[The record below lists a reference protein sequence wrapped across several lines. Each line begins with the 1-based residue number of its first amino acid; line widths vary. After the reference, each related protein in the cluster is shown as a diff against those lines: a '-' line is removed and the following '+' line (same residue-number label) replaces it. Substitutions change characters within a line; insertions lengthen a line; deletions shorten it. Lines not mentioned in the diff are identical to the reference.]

1 MSKGNLFMG
10 FGRGKVGSVVLARS
24 NGQQVARAYN
34 DAPNNPRSEGQM
46 MQRSIFASA
55 VKFFSQG
62 RQAFYQFAFE
72 NKSAKQSDYNAFVAA
87 NAKRGM
93 HVSKAA
99 FDESTYP
106 VLAPWM
112 MSKGS
117 LPELD
122 LVYDNEGNK
131 YKLNLP
137 GLSAGANWGA
147 VSQLLKDMYGLNGGD
162 IVTIV
167 TINAQGSNADNT
179 PSVEPEKRGQI
190 KWDIKQALLDV
201 GSQSAVADIFGT
213 GAVAIEGGIT
223 FMGVASADTACGACV
238 TISRMTDAGL
248 KVNDSYIVMNG
259 VAATIY
265 ENCKAQD
272 YIDNVL
278 ASWKASGKAIL
289 EGSLV
294 TPGRSYNAYEDALFG
309 GDLVFDNFSRATTF
323 LYRSDGTVIAGV
335 NGRYF
340 VGDVE
345 LNTETPT
352 YVPEYGTYF
361 KLSFDGLKPNLHHY
375 DSESAASASAYT
387 GTVYITKV
395 IISGETYVKKP
406 DLGLVFHG
414 FKGAA
419 LSNGET
425 HRIAETTVGK
435 DLETAAYP
443 AGEFFVVVIADG
455 LPLLD
460 ESKLSGSSEIQEVG
474 FDLTSS
480 GNYLYFTTKS
490 SVPES
495 GAIFY
500 DGVKIFG
507 IKYVQ

>member
-24 NGQQVARAYN
+24 KGQQVARAYN
-34 DAPNNPRSEGQM
+34 DAPKNPRSEGQM

-99 FDESTYP
+99 FDDSTYP
-106 VLAPWM
+106 VLASWM

-137 GLSAGANWGA
+137 GLSAGATWGA

-167 TINAQGSNADNT
+167 TINAQGSKADNT
-179 PSVEPEKRGQI
+179 PAVEPEKRGQI

-201 GSQSAVADIFGT
+201 GSESAVADIFGT

-248 KVNDSYIVMNG
+248 KVNDSYLVMNG

-272 YIDNVL
+272 YIDDVL

-294 TPGRSYNAYEDALFG
+294 
-309 GDLVFDNFSRATTF
+309 
-323 LYRSDGTVIAGV
+323 
-335 NGRYF
+335 
-340 VGDVE
+340 
-345 LNTETPT
+345 
-352 YVPEYGTYF
+352 
-361 KLSFDGLKPNLHHY
+361 
-375 DSESAASASAYT
+375 
-387 GTVYITKV
+387 
-395 IISGETYVKKP
+395 
-406 DLGLVFHG
+406 
-414 FKGAA
+414 
-419 LSNGET
+419 
-425 HRIAETTVGK
+425 
-435 DLETAAYP
+435 
-443 AGEFFVVVIADG
+443 
-455 LPLLD
+455 
-460 ESKLSGSSEIQEVG
+460 Q
-474 FDLTSS
+474 
-480 GNYLYFTTKS
+480 
-490 SVPES
+490 
-495 GAIFY
+495 
-500 DGVKIFG
+500 
-507 IKYVQ
+507 

>member
-34 DAPNNPRSEGQM
+34 DAPKNPRSEGQM

-131 YKLNLP
+131 YKLNLA
-137 GLSAGANWGA
+137 GLSAGATWGA
-147 VSQLLKDMYGLNGGD
+147 VSQMLKDMYGLNGGD

-179 PSVEPEKRGQI
+179 PAVEPEKRGQI

-201 GSQSAVADIFGT
+201 GSDSAVADIFGT

-272 YIDNVL
+272 YIDKVL

-289 EGSLV
+289 EGGLLSSTGSNEYPDTGFYISPNV
-294 TPGRSYNAYEDALFG
+294 IDYNK
-309 GDLVFDNFSRATTF
+309 
-323 LYRSDGTVIAGV
+323 
-335 NGRYF
+335 
-340 VGDVE
+340 DV
-345 LNTETPT
+345 TETVVKLINTTGIAYSASPSSIVKAIINGKEVT
-352 YVPEYGTYF
+352 KSGTTDF
-361 KLSFDGLKPNLHHY
+361 GDFTLKLST
-375 DSESAASASAYT
+375 T
-387 GTVYITKV
+387 GISSPEFTVLLEPKVSSTLPSFINEYFHITKV
-395 IISGETYVKKP
+395 TMGVVDT
-406 DLGLVFHG
+406 
-414 FKGAA
+414 
-419 LSNGET
+419 
-425 HRIAETTVGK
+425 ETTDDVTI
-435 DLETAAYP
+435 EAYP
-443 AGEFFVVVIADG
+443 H
-455 LPLLD
+455 
-460 ESKLSGSSEIQEVG
+460 
-474 FDLTSS
+474 
-480 GNYLYFTTKS
+480 N
-490 SVPES
+490 
-495 GAIFY
+495 
-500 DGVKIFG
+500 
-507 IKYVQ
+507 

>member
-1 MSKGNLFMG
+1 MG

-24 NGQQVARAYN
+24 KGQQVARAYN
-34 DAPNNPRSEGQM
+34 DAPKNPRSEGQM

-179 PSVEPEKRGQI
+179 PAVEPEKRGQI

-201 GSQSAVADIFGT
+201 GSESAVADIFGT

-272 YIDNVL
+272 YIDEVL

-289 EGSLV
+289 EGGLLPSTGPNEYPDTGIYISPNVVDYNTDVPETAVYLV
-294 TPGRSYNAYEDALFG
+294 NTTGIGYSASPSSPARAIINGKEVTNSGTTDY
-309 GDLVFDNFSRATTF
+309 GDFTLQLSTRGISSPSF
-323 LYRSDGTVIAGV
+323 TVII
-335 NGRYF
+335 NPKSSSTLPHFINDY
-340 VGDVE
+340 
-345 LNTETPT
+345 
-352 YVPEYGTYF
+352 
-361 KLSFDGLKPNLHHY
+361 LH
-375 DSESAASASAYT
+375 
-387 GTVYITKV
+387 ITKV
-395 IISGETYVKKP
+395 AMDVQE
-406 DLGLVFHG
+406 
-414 FKGAA
+414 
-419 LSNGET
+419 
-425 HRIAETTVGK
+425 
-435 DLETAAYP
+435 LESSEDVTIEAYP
-443 AGEFFVVVIADG
+443 H
-455 LPLLD
+455 
-460 ESKLSGSSEIQEVG
+460 
-474 FDLTSS
+474 
-480 GNYLYFTTKS
+480 N
-490 SVPES
+490 
-495 GAIFY
+495 
-500 DGVKIFG
+500 
-507 IKYVQ
+507 

>member
-1 MSKGNLFMG
+1 MG

-24 NGQQVARAYN
+24 KGQQVARAYN
-34 DAPNNPRSEGQM
+34 DAPKNPRSEGQM

-62 RQAFYQFAFE
+62 RQAFYQFAYE
-72 NKSAKQSDYNAFVAA
+72 NKSAKQSDYNAFVSA

-179 PSVEPEKRGQI
+179 PAVEPEKRGQI

-201 GSQSAVADIFGT
+201 GSESAVADIFGT

-272 YIDNVL
+272 YIDEVL

-289 EGSLV
+289 EGGMLPVASETSIDKSVFFLTKTDFNDASDISFV
-294 TPGRSYNAYEDALFG
+294 LYNADNEMLLEDVEAL
-309 GDLVFDNFSRATTF
+309 T
-323 LYRSDGTVIAGV
+323 V
-335 NGRYF
+335 NGVRMVKNQRYQLSDIS
-340 VGDVE
+340 G
-345 LNTETPT
+345 
-352 YVPEYGTYF
+352 YF
-361 KLSFDGLKPNLHHY
+361 SYIIREDSIIMSHY
-375 DSESAASASAYT
+375 DDASTSQS
-387 GTVYITKV
+387 TKV
-395 IISGETYVKKP
+395 TANLRITEVSTTSGILHFDPNVK
-406 DLGLVFHG
+406 
-414 FKGAA
+414 A
-419 LSNGET
+419 N
-425 HRIAETTVGK
+425 
-435 DLETAAYP
+435 
-443 AGEFFVVVIADG
+443 
-455 LPLLD
+455 
-460 ESKLSGSSEIQEVG
+460 
-474 FDLTSS
+474 
-480 GNYLYFTTKS
+480 
-490 SVPES
+490 
-495 GAIFY
+495 
-500 DGVKIFG
+500 
-507 IKYVQ
+507 IKYVRGASNSIDVINFIERSVVGDKVKAATPAGGDAFIAVEGEYTAQLIMQNLTAVPAASRIETGVSRGVFYIDVYGNFSSGQNVEIFANGVKLFSYDIA

>member
-1 MSKGNLFMG
+1 MG

-34 DAPNNPRSEGQM
+34 DAPKNPRSEGQM

-72 NKSAKQSDYNAFVAA
+72 NKSSKQSDYNAFVAA

-137 GLSAGANWGA
+137 GLSAGATWGA
-147 VSQLLKDMYGLNGGD
+147 ASQLLKDMYGLNGGD

-179 PSVEPEKRGQI
+179 PAVEPEKRGQI
-190 KWDIKQALLDV
+190 KWDIKQVLLDV
-201 GSQSAVADIFGT
+201 GSESAVADIFGT

-272 YIDNVL
+272 YIDKVL

-289 EGSLV
+289 EGGMLPSASQNEYPDTGLYIS
-294 TPGRSYNAYEDALFG
+294 PN
-309 GDLVFDNFSRATTF
+309 VFDYSTR
-323 LYRSDGTVIAGV
+323 YPEYVV
-335 NGRYF
+335 NI
-340 VGDVE
+340 E
-345 LNTETPT
+345 NTTETG
-352 YVPEYGTYF
+352 Y
-361 KLSFDGLKPNLHHY
+361 
-375 DSESAASASAYT
+375 SASPSSAVSAIINGKEVTKSSTTDYGDFT
-387 GTVYITKV
+387 LQLSTNGISAPSFTVV
-395 IISGETYVKKP
+395 MEP
-406 DLGLVFHG
+406 
-414 FKGAA
+414 KG
-419 LSNGET
+419 
-425 HRIAETTVGK
+425 
-435 DLETAAYP
+435 
-443 AGEFFVVVIADG
+443 
-455 LPLLD
+455 
-460 ESKLSGSSEIQEVG
+460 ESKLPSYIH
-474 FDLTSS
+474 D
-480 GNYLYFTTKS
+480 YFHVTKVTMVVQDIETTDD
-490 SVPES
+490 VTIEAYPHN
-495 GAIFY
+495 
-500 DGVKIFG
+500 
-507 IKYVQ
+507 

>member
-24 NGQQVARAYN
+24 KGQQVARAYN
-34 DAPNNPRSEGQM
+34 DAPKNPRSEGQM

-93 HVSKAA
+93 HVSKVA

-122 LVYDNEGNK
+122 LVYETEGNK

-137 GLSAGANWGA
+137 GLSAGATWGV
-147 VSQLLKDMYGLNGGD
+147 VSQLLKDMYGLSGGD

-167 TINAQGSNADNT
+167 TINAQGSKADNT
-179 PSVEPEKRGQI
+179 PVVEPEKRGQI

-201 GSQSAVADIFGT
+201 GSDSAVADIFGT

-265 ENCKAQD
+265 ENCKAQG
-272 YIDNVL
+272 YIDKVL
-278 ASWKASGKAIL
+278 ASWKATGKSIL
-289 EGSLV
+289 EGGLV
-294 TPGRSYNAYEDALFG
+294 STEGGEPSHPSQDFFYPTSMGFAMDEPFIQYVCFQDPSTPYLKNTPSQ
-309 GDLVFDNFSRATTF
+309 
-323 LYRSDGTVIAGV
+323 TVVTV
-335 NGRYF
+335 NGRDYNEGDHIEF
-340 VGDVE
+340 DDYYITFDQTGTTLAGPVFYLHWNEHVTPKYPVVPNLNVSKISCLAHRASGDV
-345 LNTETPT
+345 
-352 YVPEYGTYF
+352 
-361 KLSFDGLKPNLHHY
+361 
-375 DSESAASASAYT
+375 AAR
-387 GTVYITKV
+387 ITC
-395 IISGETYVKKP
+395 
-406 DLGLVFHG
+406 
-414 FKGAA
+414 
-419 LSNGET
+419 
-425 HRIAETTVGK
+425 
-435 DLETAAYP
+435 
-443 AGEFFVVVIADG
+443 
-455 LPLLD
+455 LP
-460 ESKLSGSSEIQEVG
+460 
-474 FDLTSS
+474 
-480 GNYLYFTTKS
+480 Y
-490 SVPES
+490 
-495 GAIFY
+495 
-500 DGVKIFG
+500 
-507 IKYVQ
+507 

>member
-34 DAPNNPRSEGQM
+34 DAPKNPRSEGQM
-46 MQRSIFASA
+46 LQRSIFASA

-72 NKSAKQSDYNAFVAA
+72 NKSSKQSDYNAFVSA
-87 NAKRGM
+87 NSKRGM

-137 GLSAGANWGA
+137 GLSAGATWGA
-147 VSQLLKDMYGLNGGD
+147 VSQLLKDMYVLNGGD

-167 TINAQGSNADNT
+167 TINSQGSNADNT
-179 PSVEPEKRGQI
+179 PAVEPEKRGQI

-201 GSQSAVADIFGT
+201 GSESAVADIFGT

-265 ENCKAQD
+265 EKCKAQD

-289 EGSLV
+289 EGGMLPSASQIEHPDTGLYIS
-294 TPGRSYNAYEDALFG
+294 PN
-309 GDLVFDNFSRATTF
+309 VFDYSVRNPE
-323 LYRSDGTVIAGV
+323 YVV
-335 NGRYF
+335 NI
-340 VGDVE
+340 E
-345 LNTETPT
+345 NTTETGYSASP
-352 YVPEYGTYF
+352 
-361 KLSFDGLKPNLHHY
+361 S
-375 DSESAASASAYT
+375 SAAIAIINGKEVTKSAPTDYGDFTLQLSTSGISAP
-387 GTVYITKV
+387 GFTVNMEPKGSSKLPSFIPDFFRVTKV
-395 IISGETYVKKP
+395 TMVVQ
-406 DLGLVFHG
+406 DLD
-414 FKGAA
+414 
-419 LSNGET
+419 
-425 HRIAETTVGK
+425 TTEDVTI
-435 DLETAAYP
+435 EAYP
-443 AGEFFVVVIADG
+443 H
-455 LPLLD
+455 
-460 ESKLSGSSEIQEVG
+460 
-474 FDLTSS
+474 
-480 GNYLYFTTKS
+480 N
-490 SVPES
+490 
-495 GAIFY
+495 
-500 DGVKIFG
+500 
-507 IKYVQ
+507 

>member
-1 MSKGNLFMG
+1 MG

-34 DAPNNPRSEGQM
+34 DAPKNPRSEGQM
-46 MQRSIFASA
+46 LQRSIFASA

-137 GLSAGANWGA
+137 GLSAGATWGA

-167 TINAQGSNADNT
+167 TINAQGSKADNT
-179 PSVEPEKRGQI
+179 PAVEPEKRGQI
-190 KWDIKQALLDV
+190 KWDIKQALIDV
-201 GSQSAVADIFGT
+201 GSNSAVADIFGT

-272 YIDNVL
+272 YIDEVL

-289 EGSLV
+289 EGGMLPVASETTIDKSVFFLTKTDFNDASDISFV
-294 TPGRSYNAYEDALFG
+294 IYNVDNEKLLEDVEAL
-309 GDLVFDNFSRATTF
+309 T
-323 LYRSDGTVIAGV
+323 V
-335 NGRYF
+335 NGVRMVKNQRYQLPDIP
-340 VGDVE
+340 G
-345 LNTETPT
+345 
-352 YVPEYGTYF
+352 YF
-361 KLSFDGLKPNLHHY
+361 SYIIREDSIIMSHY
-375 DSESAASASAYT
+375 DDASSPQT
-387 GTVYITKV
+387 TKV
-395 IISGETYVKKP
+395 TTELRITEVSTTSGILHFDPNVK
-406 DLGLVFHG
+406 
-414 FKGAA
+414 A
-419 LSNGET
+419 N
-425 HRIAETTVGK
+425 
-435 DLETAAYP
+435 
-443 AGEFFVVVIADG
+443 
-455 LPLLD
+455 
-460 ESKLSGSSEIQEVG
+460 
-474 FDLTSS
+474 
-480 GNYLYFTTKS
+480 
-490 SVPES
+490 
-495 GAIFY
+495 
-500 DGVKIFG
+500 
-507 IKYVQ
+507 IKYVRGASNSIDVINFIERSAVGDKVKAATPEGGDAFIAVEGEYTSQLIMQNLTAVPEATRIETGSSRGVFYIDVYGNYSSGQNVEIYANGVKLFSYDIA

>member
-34 DAPNNPRSEGQM
+34 DAPKNPRSEGQM
-46 MQRSIFASA
+46 LQRSIFASA

-137 GLSAGANWGA
+137 GLSAGATWGA
-147 VSQLLKDMYGLNGGD
+147 VSKLLKDMYGLNGGD

-179 PSVEPEKRGQI
+179 PAVEPEKRGQI

-201 GSQSAVADIFGT
+201 GSVSAVADIFGT

-265 ENCKAQD
+265 ERCMEQG
-272 YIDNVL
+272 YIDEVL

-289 EGSLV
+289 EGGMLPSASQIEHPDTGLYIS
-294 TPGRSYNAYEDALFG
+294 PN
-309 GDLVFDNFSRATTF
+309 VFDYSVSYPQYVVNIENTTEIGYLASPSSSAIAIINGKEVTKSAPTDYGDF
-323 LYRSDGTVIAGV
+323 TLQLSTSGISAPGFTVNMEPKGSS
-335 NGRYF
+335 
-340 VGDVE
+340 
-345 LNTETPT
+345 
-352 YVPEYGTYF
+352 
-361 KLSFDGLKPNLHHY
+361 KLPS
-375 DSESAASASAYT
+375 
-387 GTVYITKV
+387 YIPDFFRVTKV
-395 IISGETYVKKP
+395 TMVVK
-406 DLGLVFHG
+406 DM
-414 FKGAA
+414 
-419 LSNGET
+419 
-425 HRIAETTVGK
+425 ETTEDVTI
-435 DLETAAYP
+435 EAYP
-443 AGEFFVVVIADG
+443 H
-455 LPLLD
+455 
-460 ESKLSGSSEIQEVG
+460 
-474 FDLTSS
+474 
-480 GNYLYFTTKS
+480 N
-490 SVPES
+490 
-495 GAIFY
+495 
-500 DGVKIFG
+500 
-507 IKYVQ
+507 

>member
-24 NGQQVARAYN
+24 KGQQVARAYN
-34 DAPNNPRSEGQM
+34 DAPKNPRSEGQM

-131 YKLNLP
+131 YKLNLA

-147 VSQLLKDMYGLNGGD
+147 VSQLLKDMYGLIGGD

-167 TINAQGSNADNT
+167 TINAQGSKADNT
-179 PSVEPEKRGQI
+179 PAVEPEKRGQI
-190 KWDIKQALLDV
+190 KWDIKQAILDV
-201 GSQSAVADIFGT
+201 GSVSAVADIFGT

-248 KVNDSYIVMNG
+248 KVNDSYVVMNG

-272 YIDNVL
+272 YIDDVL

-294 TPGRSYNAYEDALFG
+294 
-309 GDLVFDNFSRATTF
+309 
-323 LYRSDGTVIAGV
+323 
-335 NGRYF
+335 
-340 VGDVE
+340 
-345 LNTETPT
+345 
-352 YVPEYGTYF
+352 
-361 KLSFDGLKPNLHHY
+361 
-375 DSESAASASAYT
+375 
-387 GTVYITKV
+387 
-395 IISGETYVKKP
+395 
-406 DLGLVFHG
+406 
-414 FKGAA
+414 
-419 LSNGET
+419 
-425 HRIAETTVGK
+425 
-435 DLETAAYP
+435 
-443 AGEFFVVVIADG
+443 
-455 LPLLD
+455 
-460 ESKLSGSSEIQEVG
+460 Q
-474 FDLTSS
+474 
-480 GNYLYFTTKS
+480 
-490 SVPES
+490 
-495 GAIFY
+495 
-500 DGVKIFG
+500 
-507 IKYVQ
+507 

>member
-24 NGQQVARAYN
+24 KGQQVARAYN
-34 DAPNNPRSEGQM
+34 DAPKNPRSEGQM

-131 YKLNLP
+131 YKLNLA
-137 GLSAGANWGA
+137 GLSAGATWGA

-179 PSVEPEKRGQI
+179 PAVEPVKRDQI

-201 GSQSAVADIFGT
+201 GSDSAVADIFGT

-265 ENCKAQD
+265 ENCKAQG
-272 YIDNVL
+272 YIDEVL

-289 EGSLV
+289 EGGMLPTGAE
-294 TPGRSYNAYEDALFG
+294 TPIDTTVFFTSSTDFNNVSGIDIVLYNAENKMLSEEVEALTVNGVRMVKNQRYQLPDIPGYFEYNVREDGIAVKHYDDQSSSQLTAVTAE
-309 GDLVFDNFSRATTF
+309 LRISEVATTSGNLHYDPNVKANIKF
-323 LYRSDGTVIAGV
+323 LRGASYSLPTVPFIERSVVGDKVKASTSDEGDIYIAVEGEYVAQLIMQELTAIPAAAYIRTGVYRGV
-335 NGRYF
+335 FYLDVSGRYPS
-340 VGDVE
+340 GQNVE
-345 LNTETPT
+345 
-352 YVPEYGTYF
+352 
-361 KLSFDGLKPNLHHY
+361 
-375 DSESAASASAYT
+375 
-387 GTVYITKV
+387 
-395 IISGETYVKKP
+395 
-406 DLGLVFHG
+406 
-414 FKGAA
+414 
-419 LSNGET
+419 
-425 HRIAETTVGK
+425 
-435 DLETAAYP
+435 
-443 AGEFFVVVIADG
+443 
-455 LPLLD
+455 
-460 ESKLSGSSEIQEVG
+460 
-474 FDLTSS
+474 
-480 GNYLYFTTKS
+480 
-490 SVPES
+490 
-495 GAIFY
+495 IFAN
-500 DGVKIFG
+500 GVKLCS
-507 IKYVQ
+507 YDLA